1 MEHPE
6 NIGPKYA
13 IRLGD
18 LRSWHIVTAR
28 CFHCRH
34 ETEFTGDFISWERS
48 PHTCLTELQPK
59 LRCTQCGNRTG
70 NMLTVRMAAR
80 N

>member
-6 NIGPKYA
+6 NISPKYA

-18 LRSWHIVTAR
+18 LRHWHIVSAR
-28 CFHCRH
+28 CFQCRH
-34 ETEFTGDFISWERS
+34 ETEFTGDFLAWERP
-48 PHTCLTELQPK
+48 PHTYLTELQPK
-59 LRCTQCGNRTG
+59 LRCTHCQNRQGTT
-70 NMLTVRMAAR
+70 LSVRMEAR